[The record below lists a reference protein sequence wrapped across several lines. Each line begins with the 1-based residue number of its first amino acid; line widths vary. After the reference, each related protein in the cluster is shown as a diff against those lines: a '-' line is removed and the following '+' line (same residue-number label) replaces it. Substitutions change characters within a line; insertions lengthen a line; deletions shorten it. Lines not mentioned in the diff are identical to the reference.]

1 MTRTKVILI
10 DAFKLEYLKYAPY
23 LRSLCE
29 KKRHGNLDM
38 GIGHWRGV
46 DILFNGNSEIIGN
59 FCKGSGKL
67 KYFKYF
73 KFLDNLGRFGRFLIN
88 VLFNI
93 PRLLKG
99 YEMFKTG
106 KIPVSMLCKL
116 DVSYGKHVG
125 KKSDID
131 FFYFGEL
138 DNLGHKYGTKSIPLI
153 RAIKDIDKKL
163 EGMKFDL
170 IFSDH
175 GMINVEKIVS
185 VPITDNCFIDSD
197 MARYWGSDEE
207 LDKIK
212 EKLPLENGK
221 IIEWNKKYGD
231 LIFLVNTGVLIFPD
245 FWNENIVKG
254 MHGYDGKHQDMKA
267 FYLLNE
273 NGKKEDLKVEE
284 LHKILNGIR
293 KRR

>member
-1 MTRTKVILI
+1 MARTKIILI

-131 FFYFGEL
+131 FFYF
-138 DNLGHKYGTKSIPLI
+138 
-153 RAIKDIDKKL
+153 
-163 EGMKFDL
+163 
-170 IFSDH
+170 
-175 GMINVEKIVS
+175 
-185 VPITDNCFIDSD
+185 
-197 MARYWGSDEE
+197 
-207 LDKIK
+207 
-212 EKLPLENGK
+212 
-221 IIEWNKKYGD
+221 
-231 LIFLVNTGVLIFPD
+231 
-245 FWNENIVKG
+245 
-254 MHGYDGKHQDMKA
+254 
-267 FYLLNE
+267 
-273 NGKKEDLKVEE
+273 
-284 LHKILNGIR
+284 
-293 KRR
+293 